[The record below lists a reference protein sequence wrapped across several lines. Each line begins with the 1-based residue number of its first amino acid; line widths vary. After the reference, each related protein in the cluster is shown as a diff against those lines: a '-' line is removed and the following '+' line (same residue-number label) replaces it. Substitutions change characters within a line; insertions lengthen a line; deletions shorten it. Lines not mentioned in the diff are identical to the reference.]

1 MTRLFILDDE
11 MMIRQGIR
19 YAINWEEHD
28 IVVCGEA
35 SNGRAALRSLPSC
48 NPDVI
53 IADIQMPQM
62 DGFSFLEKAREILPH
77 IKVIILTGYSSH
89 DYMAQAIRC
98 GAFDYLE
105 KPAESEA
112 ILSSVLKAQCQIQLE
127 QSDAQRSEDVMQLF
141 NATGNLS
148 RAWLI
153 QNLFTIGLEED
164 FCCRIGRMLGLPLGN
179 GTRYHLLLFRPVEK
193 EIWPLLT
200 ALADQ
205 FHTHM
210 LRHLISMGLVG
221 GFVDVTLSPEEI
233 TRRLGCIS
241 GLKNM
246 CVGPIWAM
254 LDIDP
259 LLEGA
264 RAFALVSQRLERS
277 YAFASGEIH
286 FLSLQDEEE
295 NTAALLDHGA
305 LLDRMDRAGFSAE
318 KRQYDDALNLFE
330 EALTLLAHERAD
342 NQTFYYYSKQ
352 ILLRAAHA
360 VRRDD
365 LLTELI
371 VFSDSMPSEEDV
383 RMNLRELLKPESA
396 GVLAESLII
405 ENAVF
410 YLKKHYAEPLSVTS
424 MASRSFLSPAY
435 FGRLFKRELNMS
447 FSSYLTLFRVQQA
460 KTLLRE
466 TRMRNYE
473 IATAVGFSSYKL
485 FAQCFQKLAGIS
497 ASEYR
502 TKYSVFND

>member
-1 MTRLFILDDE
+1 MTRLLILDDE

-233 TRRLGCIS
+233 
-241 GLKNM
+241 K
-246 CVGPIWAM
+246 
-254 LDIDP
+254 
-259 LLEGA
+259 
-264 RAFALVSQRLERS
+264 
-277 YAFASGEIH
+277 
-286 FLSLQDEEE
+286 
-295 NTAALLDHGA
+295 
-305 LLDRMDRAGFSAE
+305 
-318 KRQYDDALNLFE
+318 
-330 EALTLLAHERAD
+330 
-342 NQTFYYYSKQ
+342 
-352 ILLRAAHA
+352 
-360 VRRDD
+360 
-365 LLTELI
+365 
-371 VFSDSMPSEEDV
+371 
-383 RMNLRELLKPESA
+383 ELLIQITA
-396 GVLAESLII
+396 LIRA
-405 ENAVF
+405 N
-410 YLKKHYAEPLSVTS
+410 
-424 MASRSFLSPAY
+424 
-435 FGRLFKRELNMS
+435 
-447 FSSYLTLFRVQQA
+447 
-460 KTLLRE
+460 
-466 TRMRNYE
+466 
-473 IATAVGFSSYKL
+473 
-485 FAQCFQKLAGIS
+485 
-497 ASEYR
+497 
-502 TKYSVFND
+502 

>member
-1 MTRLFILDDE
+1 MNCAFPSNARRNVYDPLVILDDE

-210 LRHLISMGLVG
+210 LRASHFHGPGRWFCGCNPFPGRNNPASRLYFRFEKHVRRPHLGHAG
-221 GFVDVTLSPEEI
+221 H
-233 TRRLGCIS
+233 C
-241 GLKNM
+241 
-246 CVGPIWAM
+246 
-254 LDIDP
+254 P
-259 LLEGA
+259 LWKE
-264 RAFALVSQRLERS
+264 
-277 YAFASGEIH
+277 H
-286 FLSLQDEEE
+286 
-295 NTAALLDHGA
+295 ALLHWSPNA
-305 LLDRMDRAGFSAE
+305 WSAPMLLPPE
-318 KRQYDDALNLFE
+318 KSIFCPYKTRKKTQPLCWTTVHCSIEWIAPAF
-330 EALTLLAHERAD
+330 
-342 NQTFYYYSKQ
+342 
-352 ILLRAAHA
+352 LRKKGNM
-360 VRRDD
+360 
-365 LLTELI
+365 TT
-371 VFSDSMPSEEDV
+371 PS
-383 RMNLRELLKPESA
+383 
-396 GVLAESLII
+396 I
-405 ENAVF
+405 F
-410 YLKKHYAEPLSVTS
+410 LKK
-424 MASRSFLSPAY
+424 R
-435 FGRLFKRELNMS
+435 
-447 FSSYLTLFRVQQA
+447 
-460 KTLLRE
+460 
-466 TRMRNYE
+466 
-473 IATAVGFSSYKL
+473 
-485 FAQCFQKLAGIS
+485 
-497 ASEYR
+497 
-502 TKYSVFND
+502 